1 MIGSAPVTL
10 LPSRSHSS
18 PSPPR
23 VAQELT
29 KATNDWIW
37 YGAVLEALAYIKVTE
52 PPSPTPRT
60 SQVAVAPTPAP
71 ATGTATPVSSGQVP
85 LQAAEQGRAHA
96 HSECGLILVDGGR
109 QGQGQ
114 GVKASRQVLVEC
126 LGWTHWLNVWPQ
138 PIPLAWV
145 ALQAQLSQLHWQR
158 HSYHSCRL
166 SYHSCTDECILV
178 TVQHLLSALSAR
190 FLPIQHTLHA
200 R

>member
-1 MIGSAPVTL
+1 MTFLFTIGHWVCAGYNPAPAPVTL
-10 LPSRSHSS
+10 LPSCSHSS

-96 HSECGLILVDGGR
+96 HSKCGLILVGDGR

-114 GVKASRQVLVEC
+114 GVKSKHTGAGGMPGLDTLAEC
-126 LGWTHWLNVWPQ
+126 IGPNRLRLPG
-138 PIPLAWV
+138 
-145 ALQAQLSQLHWQR
+145 LH
-158 HSYHSCRL
+158 CRL
-166 SYHSCTDECILV
+166 SYHSCTKAMMNAFWSICN
-178 TVQHLLSALSAR
+178 TCCPR
-190 FLPIQHTLHA
+190 
-200 R
+200 